1 MTTDARTHVRENGGL
16 LAAAEKRLLIR
27 MAQRLPAWVTAD
39 HLTVLGLAA
48 MAMAGLSFWAARYY
62 RPALVFVVVA
72 LAVNWF
78 GDSLDGTVA
87 RVREQERPR
96 YGFYVDHVLDLV
108 GTTFLLVGL
117 SLSGFMTPVVALA
130 MLVAYLLVTAE
141 VFLATAVRSVFRM
154 SFLVFGPTELRIV
167 LSIGAL
173 YLLRKPTVELAGYG
187 PYFLFDI
194 GGVVTIAGLIGALVL
209 STARNTRALYLAE
222 PLPDRR
228 KAA

>member
-72 LAVNWF
+72 LAANWF

-117 SLSGFMTPVVALA
+117 SLSGFMTPVVTLA

-187 PYFLFDI
+187 PYQLFDV
-194 GGVVTIAGLIGALVL
+194 GGIVTIVGLTVSLVV
-209 STARNTRALYLAE
+209 SAARNTRALYQAE
-222 PLPDRR
+222 PLP
-228 KAA
+228 

>member
-39 HLTVLGLAA
+39 HLTVLALVG

-72 LAVNWF
+72 LAANWF

-187 PYFLFDI
+187 PYQLFDV
-194 GGVVTIAGLIGALVL
+194 GGIVTIVGLTVSLVV
-209 STARNTRALYLAE
+209 SAARNTRALYQAE
-222 PLPDRR
+222 PLP
-228 KAA
+228 